1 MKIIIN
7 INLLIAMFWSGSSY
21 SQKMNCQYNC
31 QRINDGS
38 IELIL
43 TPTKK
48 PTKYNLKKAQ
58 KDAIMAVLYS
68 SISSANCQTQ
78 PPLLRNAEEKKAF
91 NSYKRKFLSKRGEWK
106 LYVSNNEAG
115 NSIQNNQTNS
125 FKVTVMKASLRKH
138 LEHKEIIKPL
148 NIGF

>member
-1 MKIIIN
+1 MKSIIN
-7 INLLIAMFWSGSSY
+7 IYLLIAMFWSGSSF

-38 IELIL
+38 IELIV

-58 KDAIMAVLYS
+58 KDAIMGVLYS
-68 SISSANCQTQ
+68 SISSVNCQTQ

-91 NSYKRKFLSKRGEWK
+91 NRYKRKFLSKRGEWK

-115 NSIQNNQTNS
+115 NSIQKNQTNS
-125 FKVTVMKASLRKH
+125 FKVTVMKAALRKYM
-138 LEHKEIIKPL
+138 EEKEIIKPL
-148 NIGF
+148 NTGF

>member
-1 MKIIIN
+1 M
-7 INLLIAMFWSGSSY
+7 WSGSSF

-38 IELIL
+38 IELIV

-48 PTKYNLKKAQ
+48 PTKYNLQKAQ

-68 SISSANCQTQ
+68 TISSTNCQTQ
-78 PPLLRNAEEKKAF
+78 PPLLGNGDEKRAF
-91 NSYKRKFLSKRGEWK
+91 NKYKRKFLSKRGEWK

-115 NSIQNNQTNS
+115 NSIQNTQTNS
-125 FKVTVMKASLRKH
+125 FKVTVMKAALRKH
-138 LEHKEIIKPL
+138 LEQKEIIKPL
-148 NIGF
+148 NTGF

>member
-1 MKIIIN
+1 MKN
-7 INLLIAMFWSGSSY
+7 FVKLKLLIAIMWSGSSF

-38 IELIL
+38 IELIV

-48 PTKYNLKKAQ
+48 PTKYNLQKAQ

-68 SISSANCQTQ
+68 TISSTNCQTQ
-78 PPLLRNAEEKKAF
+78 PPLLGNGDEKRAF
-91 NSYKRKFLSKRGEWK
+91 NKYKRKFLSKRGEWK

-115 NSIQNNQTNS
+115 NSIQNTQTNS
-125 FKVTVMKASLRKH
+125 FKVTVMKAALRKH
-138 LEHKEIIKPL
+138 LEQKEIIKPL
-148 NIGF
+148 NTGF

>member
-1 MKIIIN
+1 MKN
-7 INLLIAMFWSGSSY
+7 FVKLKLLIAIMWSGSSF

-38 IELIL
+38 IELIV

-48 PTKYNLKKAQ
+48 PTKYNLQKAQ

-68 SISSANCQTQ
+68 TISSTNCQTQ
-78 PPLLRNAEEKKAF
+78 PPLLGNADEKRAF
-91 NSYKRKFLSKRGEWK
+91 NKYKRKFLSKRGEWK

-115 NSIQNNQTNS
+115 NSIQNTQTNS
-125 FKVTVMKASLRKH
+125 FKVTVMKAALRKH
-138 LEHKEIIKPL
+138 LEQKEIIKPL
-148 NIGF
+148 NTGF